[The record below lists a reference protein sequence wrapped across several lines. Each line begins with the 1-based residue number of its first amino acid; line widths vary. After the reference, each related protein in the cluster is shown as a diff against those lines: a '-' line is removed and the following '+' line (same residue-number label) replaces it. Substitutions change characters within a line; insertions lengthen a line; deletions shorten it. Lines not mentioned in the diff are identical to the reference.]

1 MIKALLDLLPNSTEE
16 ANCTADAVLESSSTC
31 LYTSV
36 LSSASYQASPPSVS
50 LESDLLNTEWLS
62 RLSHFNKLIVGFSG
76 GLDSTVLLHVLASY
90 PTLFAKLVAVHVN
103 HGISARA
110 PHWQAHCEQFCH
122 HLDIPLITQSVQ
134 FDRSAN
140 IEERARIA
148 RYAVFSSLMTEQNCL
163 ILGHHLDDQAETVLL
178 QLFRGAGVDGLAAM
192 SDWGKL
198 GLGGMARP
206 FLNHSRT
213 QLENYAVLHQLRW
226 IEDESNQDIN
236 YSRNYLRQQIIPL
249 LKKKWPGVV
258 GNIART
264 AIHCQQAKR
273 NLDSL
278 AEGDSRLISKHAK
291 EREVQEDMEGR
302 TATYTPVKENLST
315 LSTKQFSTPDEVG
328 NKGNAS
334 EENSDVLL
342 NNFLLITPL
351 KELSRDRLVNLLRVW
366 LKNNRVQLPSTATF
380 ERLIDEVIF
389 ASSDAIPEVS
399 WTEVIVRRYQR
410 HLYIDRKSINK
421 LPSCIE
427 WSVFPLPLII
437 ADLEINLLAK
447 KSTQGLV
454 APPNAKISVRF
465 RQGGEEFVWHGQT
478 KRLKKLFQE
487 WGVPPWLRERIPL
500 VYFNDTL
507 AAVVGYAMSDLFF
520 SKESA
525 DAWIFVNGC

>member
-1 MIKALLDLLPNSTEE
+1 M
-16 ANCTADAVLESSSTC
+16 
-31 LYTSV
+31 
-36 LSSASYQASPPSVS
+36 
-50 LESDLLNTEWLS
+50 ESDLMNSEWLS
-62 RLSHFNKLIVGFSG
+62 RLSQFKKLIVGFSG
-76 GLDSTVLLHVLASY
+76 GLDSTVLLHVLASH
-90 PTLFAKLVAVHVN
+90 PALFTKLVAVHVN

-110 PHWQAHCEQFCH
+110 SYWQAHCEQFCH
-122 HLDIPLITQSVQ
+122 HLGIPLTTQSVQ

-148 RYAVFSSLMTEQNCL
+148 RYAVFSSLMTEQSCL

-178 QLFRGAGVDGLAAM
+178 QLFRGAGVDGLAAIC
-192 SDWGKL
+192 DWGKL
-198 GLGGMARP
+198 GLGGVARP
-206 FLNHSRT
+206 FLNHSRA
-213 QLENYAVLHQLRW
+213 QLEHYAVLQQLRW

-236 YSRNYLRQQIIPL
+236 YSRNYLRHQIMPL

-273 NLDSL
+273 NLDGL
-278 AEGDSRLISKHAK
+278 AEGDSRLISKQAK
-291 EREVQEDMEGR
+291 ERKGQGDMEGR
-302 TATYTPVKENLST
+302 TPKYAPVDENLNT
-315 LSTKQFSTPDEVG
+315 LSTQQFSTLDAVG
-328 NKGNAS
+328 NKATAL
-334 EENSDVLL
+334 EEYSDVLS

-366 LKNNRVQLPSTATF
+366 LKNNRVQMPSTATF

-389 ASSDAIPEVS
+389 ARSDAIPEVS
-399 WTEVIVRRYQR
+399 WAEVIVRRHQR
-410 HLYIDRKSINK
+410 HLYLDRNNTNK

-427 WSVFPLPLII
+427 WSAFPLPLVI

-447 KSTQGLV
+447 KSIQGLV
-454 APPNAKISVRF
+454 VPPNTKICVRF
-465 RQGGEEFVWHGQT
+465 RQGGEEFFWHGQT

-500 VYFNDTL
+500 VYFNEAL

-525 DAWIFVNGC
+525 DAWIFAKGF